1 MEPKKVLIM
10 IAACLVGTLGA
21 IQLDHWLQ
29 ARRSQNT
36 VSNIFNQ
43 SAGVVVQG
51 NQEGGYPDF
60 REAVKRIQPS
70 VVSIDA
76 VGVQQSW
83 FGSLQQ
89 VGDSGSGVVISTD
102 GYIVTNAHVVSAG
115 ERTEQVTVRLNDD
128 RSFPAEV
135 IGVDTIADLAVL
147 KIKAS
152 NLIAAPLGKSAAL
165 SVGEW
170 VLALGNPFNQANTVS
185 AGIVGNLGRD
195 VRISDTQ
202 WLVDTIQTD
211 AAINPGNSG
220 GALANARGELVGIN
234 SAIFSTN
241 RTPSTVGIGFAIPI
255 DRAKPIIEDLIKLGR
270 TRYGYIGLEV
280 AYRSGILKN
289 PAMRQQYEVE
299 TGFAPPEGGAL
310 IAVVK
315 PNSPANAAG
324 IRGLDIVVEVNGK
337 KIDDRD
343 DFNRA
348 IYGIRPDEV
357 VKMKV
362 FSKGKV
368 EAKELKATELQQL

>member
-1 MEPKKVLIM
+1 M

-21 IQLDHWLQ
+21 IQLDHWMQ
-29 ARRSQNT
+29 ARRSQNA

-51 NQEGGYPDF
+51 NQESGYPDF

-135 IGVDTIADLAVL
+135 VGVDTIADLAVL
-147 KIKAS
+147 KIKAT

-234 SAIFSTN
+234 SAIFSAN

-299 TGFAPPEGGAL
+299 TGFAPPESGAL

-315 PNSPANAAG
+315 PSSPANAAG

-337 KIDDRD
+337 KIGDRD

-348 IYGIRPDEV
+348 IYGIRPDEI